1 MTDIH
6 PTAIIHPDA
15 EIGENVFIGP
25 FCNIGKYARLGNGV
39 QLYSHVVVEGH
50 TTIGADSRIF
60 PFASIGHEPQDLK
73 FNGEQSQLIIGKNN
87 TIREHVTLNPGTEG
101 GGMVTRIGDG
111 CLFMMSS
118 HVAHDCVIGDNV
130 ILVNNATLAGHVE
143 VGNWAIIGAYRQS
156 TSSSGSAAMLW

>member
-6 PTAIIHPDA
+6 PTAVIHPDA
-15 EIGENVFIGP
+15 EIGENVFVGP
-25 FCNIGKYARLGNGV
+25 FCNIGKYTNLGNGV

-101 GGMVTRIGDG
+101 GGM
-111 CLFMMSS
+111 
-118 HVAHDCVIGDNV
+118 
-130 ILVNNATLAGHVE
+130 
-143 VGNWAIIGAYRQS
+143 
-156 TSSSGSAAMLW
+156 